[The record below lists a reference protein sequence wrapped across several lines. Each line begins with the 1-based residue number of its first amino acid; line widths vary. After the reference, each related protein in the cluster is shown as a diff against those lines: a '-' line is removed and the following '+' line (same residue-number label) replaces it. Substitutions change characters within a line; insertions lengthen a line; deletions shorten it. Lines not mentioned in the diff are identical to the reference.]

1 MWSES
6 VAATP
11 KQIGVI
17 PIGLK
22 LATFEFLKP
31 ATGKTFKIQNLKSKI
46 QNGISIA
53 QSNSDILNLEPSKP
67 LERVLNSN
75 ETHNY
80 QITLQTG
87 QYLHVIVEQKDID
100 VEVILYSPDGKQLTI
115 SNSFNGASG
124 PEPISV
130 IAPASGNY
138 QLKVR
143 RFEEPENPDTGR
155 YEVRVEALRTP
166 TQQDQK
172 RFAAERVFMEANQL
186 ALQPGEDSQRLAIA
200 KWQEALA
207 LYNAIAN
214 SPNSDIDARAQ
225 VASILSVIANTYG
238 NLHDGAQAINYF
250 NQALPIYRDLGD
262 SKAADDIRKT
272 LQSLYVITFPE
283 SRDAMIRESEG
294 LEILRQGTAESLS
307 RQAIQKF
314 EEARL
319 LYKKVGNKAREA
331 NTLRTLSVLY
341 FELKDFQTALQY
353 LNQSL
358 LLLQELRDTAEQA
371 EILYTIAA
379 IYTETNIK
387 DFQKALDYY
396 NQSLQLSR
404 KVAHKI
410 QEAKTL
416 NSLGLVYFYLGNK
429 PTALNY
435 FKQSLPVSKE
445 VDTETEA
452 QALYHIA
459 FVKRDLGSFT
469 EALTDMETALELIE
483 EIRSSII
490 SERVRTSFLS
500 SKQDYYKL
508 YIDLLMQ
515 LHKKSPHGGYDAK
528 ALHASERARARSL
541 LDLLTEAN
549 TDIRQGVDSE
559 LLKKERTL
567 HQKLNELEQ
576 NRVQLLN
583 SQYTN
588 KQLTELTQQIAFLV
602 RDLDRVKAELRV
614 TSPRYANLKYPEPLT
629 LQQIQEQ
636 VLDDNTLL
644 LEYSLGNERS
654 YLWAVTKTSIT
665 SYELPK
671 RADIEAAAKAFYNQ
685 LKTEQMGSPEVG
697 MKLSQMLLAPVA
709 SQLGQKRLLIVSDGQ
724 LQSIPFAA
732 LPIPENNQA
741 SLLPT
746 SRQEIHLLAHS
757 PSRLKTTQNLI
768 NSPLKRTLAM
778 SQGFK
783 PLTDENSYSPLL
795 LQHEIVSLPSAST
808 IAVLRREL
816 KGRTP
821 APKTLAVIAD
831 PIFTREDD
839 RILSSQPQPNNTTT
853 IPSEVKRSALDIGV
867 ALDRLKY
874 TRTEAQQ
881 ILALVPDASGRK
893 QAFDFAASRATA
905 TSPELAQ
912 YRTIHF
918 ATHGLLNTVH
928 PELSG
933 LVLSLVDEKGA
944 DTDGFL
950 RLHDI
955 FNLNLPAELI
965 VLSACQTGLV
975 GLDEQGEIQQEVKG
989 EGLMGLT
996 RGFMYAGAKRVV
1008 VSLWSVKDVATAELM
1023 HKFYQQMLRK
1033 GVNPV
1038 AALRA
1043 AQLEMWKT
1051 QAWKAPYYWAAFVV
1065 QGEWQSE

>member
-1 MWSES
+1 MLSRRVSFPGIVHRSFALLIGVLVLSES

-11 KQIGVI
+11 KQIGV
-17 PIGLK
+17 
-22 LATFEFLKP
+22 
-31 ATGKTFKIQNLKSKI
+31 
-46 QNGISIA
+46 SIA
-53 QSNSDILNLEPSKP
+53 QSNPNVLNLEPSKP

-80 QITLQTG
+80 QITLQAG
-87 QYLHVIVEQKDID
+87 QYLHVIVEQKGID

-130 IAPASGNY
+130 IAPVSGNY

-143 RFEEPENPDTGR
+143 RFEEQENPETGR
-155 YEVRVEALRTP
+155 YEVRIEALRTP
-166 TQQDQK
+166 TQHDRN
-172 RFAAERVFMEANQL
+172 RFAAERAFMEANQL
-186 ALQPGEDSQRLAIA
+186 ALQTEEDSQRLAIA
-200 KWQEALA
+200 KWQEALT
-207 LYNAIAN
+207 LYRAIAN
-214 SPNSDIDARAQ
+214 APNSDIDSRTK
-225 VASILSVIANTYG
+225 VASILSLIANTYG
-238 NLHDGAQAINYF
+238 NLHDGVQAINYF

-262 SKAADDIRKT
+262 FKAADDIRKT
-272 LQSLYVITFPE
+272 LQSLYQVTFPE
-283 SRDAMIRESEG
+283 SPEAMVRESEG
-294 LEILRQGTAESLS
+294 FEILRQGRAESLT

-319 LYKKVGNKAREA
+319 LYKKVGYKARESNA
-331 NTLRTLSVLY
+331 LRTLSVLY

-371 EILYTIAA
+371 EILYIIAQ
-379 IYTETNIK
+379 IYTETNVK

-404 KVAHKI
+404 KAGHKT

-416 NSLGLVYFYLGNK
+416 NSLGLVYFYSGNK
-429 PTALNY
+429 PTALDY
-435 FKQSLPVSKE
+435 FKQSLPISKE

-469 EALTDMETALELIE
+469 EALTDIEAALKLIE
-483 EIRSSII
+483 EIRSSFI

-515 LHKKSPHGGYDAK
+515 LHKKNPNDGYNAK
-528 ALHASERARARSL
+528 ALHISERARARSL

-549 TDIRQGVDSE
+549 TDIRQGVDPE
-559 LLKKERTL
+559 LLNKERTL

-576 NRVQLLN
+576 NRVKLLN

-588 KQLTELTQQIAFLV
+588 KQLDELKQQIASLV
-602 RDLDRVKAELRV
+602 RELDEVKAQLRV

-629 LQQIQEQ
+629 LQQIQQQ

-644 LEYSLGNERS
+644 LEYSLGDERS
-654 YLWAVTKTSIT
+654 YLWAVTKTGIT

-685 LKTEQMGSPEVG
+685 LKTEQVGSPEVG

-732 LPIPENNQA
+732 LPIPENSQT
-741 SLLPT
+741 SLLPAAH
-746 SRQEIHLLAHS
+746 QEINLRANS
-757 PSRLKTTQNLI
+757 SSRLKTTETLI
-768 NSPLKRTLAM
+768 DSPLEKTLAM

-783 PLTDENSYSPLL
+783 PLADENSYSPLL

-808 IAVLRREL
+808 IAVLRTEL

-831 PIFTREDD
+831 PIFSRDD
-839 RILSSQPQPNNTTT
+839 NRIQTSQPKPNNTIT
-853 IPSEVKRSALDIGV
+853 IASEVKRSASDISV
-867 ALDRLKY
+867 ILDRLKY
-874 TRTEAQQ
+874 SRTEAEQ
-881 ILALVPDASGRK
+881 ILSLVPDASFRK
-893 QAFDFAASRATA
+893 QAFDFAASRVTA

-955 FNLNLPAELI
+955 YNLNLPAELI
-965 VLSACQTGLV
+965 VLSACETGLV
-975 GLDEQGEIQQEVKG
+975 GLDEQGEIKQDVKG
-989 EGLMGLT
+989 EGLIGLT

-1023 HKFYQQMLRK
+1023 NKFYRQMLQK
-1033 GVNPV
+1033 GLNPV

-1065 QGEWQSE
+1065 QGEWQ